1 MLATFDLS
9 IPVGLLIRT
18 MTADLIGYS
27 CCSNGAT
34 TEVNLNFFQLKCC
47 TILHFYWPISS
58 CTPDFSFRKMP
69 NVRCIVSN
77 HRKIIFLYILF
88 SVLQNPIMI
97 NVPSRMTPF
106 QIKIWCCCYNKLLH
120 IRFQQCQIPITAISN
135 ILKTIKTSVHIFA
148 SVVLFIAAVIKAKLN
163 PKFKKLNTTSS

>member
-1 MLATFDLS
+1 MQLVYLSNAFKKAGSTSPTPAPFRATTTAIQYHTLTMTKMLATFDLS

-77 HRKIIFLYILF
+77 HWKIIFLYILF

-106 QIKIWCCCYNKLLH
+106 QIKIWCCCYNKFLH
-120 IRFQQCQIPITAISN
+120 IRFQ
-135 ILKTIKTSVHIFA
+135 
-148 SVVLFIAAVIKAKLN
+148 
-163 PKFKKLNTTSS
+163 